1 MKIKQIF
8 TSTRCHFM
16 LLTLLNRTKY
26 FAEVVI
32 IYVEQAVHTLC
43 ECFTFLV
50 CFSCLFEFIS
60 FWFTELRRY
69 TDAEDMTLIRS
80 FDFQSVQ
87 GVEELENSTC
97 TKQ

>member
-1 MKIKQIF
+1 
-8 TSTRCHFM
+8 M

-32 IYVEQAVHTLC
+32 IYVEPAVCSHTLS

-60 FWFTELRRY
+60 FWFTVLRRY

-80 FDFQSVQ
+80 FEFKSVQ